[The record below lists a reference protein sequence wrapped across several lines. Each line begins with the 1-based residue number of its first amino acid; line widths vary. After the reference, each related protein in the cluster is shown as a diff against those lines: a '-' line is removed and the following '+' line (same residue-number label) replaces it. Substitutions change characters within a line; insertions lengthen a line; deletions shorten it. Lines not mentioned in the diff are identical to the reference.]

1 MTNPR
6 ILGVVILGLA
16 LSTSAVEG
24 QDRSRYRDFKLGADL
39 PSVSALAKLT
49 ASDAKTIH
57 QRPAVMQDLQWR
69 PGYFADGSTARVS
82 DPVQQILFSFYNN
95 QLFRMVVDY
104 DRQRTNGMTDADMTD
119 AISQSY
125 GTPVKPPTRRAPGGT
140 SQMDTESGTVLARW
154 VDTDYAVALY
164 RSSYASGFRL
174 VVTSPRL
181 DTLARAADLE
191 SLQLDARE
199 APQREAARQKK
210 EEDDRK
216 ATQEKA
222 RVENKAAF
230 RP

>member
-1 MTNPR
+1 
-6 ILGVVILGLA
+6 
-16 LSTSAVEG
+16 
-24 QDRSRYRDFKLGADL
+24 
-39 PSVSALAKLT
+39 
-49 ASDAKTIH
+49 
-57 QRPAVMQDLQWR
+57 
-69 PGYFADGSTARVS
+69 
-82 DPVQQILFSFYNN
+82 
-95 QLFRMVVDY
+95 
-104 DRQRTNGMTDADMTD
+104 MTDADMTD